1 MTTTSVLQAPV
12 DKSAHLIRRAI
23 AVLVV
28 LAVFAV
34 AFVVGR
40 VTVHATHTT
49 RTVTVTVP
57 VTASAHA
64 TPDSCLVRR
73 AIC

>member
-1 MTTTSVLQAPV
+1 MTTTSILQAPV
-12 DKSAHLIRRAI
+12 DKSGHLRRAI

-28 LAVFAV
+28 LAVIAV

-49 RTVTVTVP
+49 RTVTVTAP
-57 VTASAHA
+57 SQS
-64 TPDSCLVRR
+64 TPDYCLVHRT
-73 AIC
+73 IC